1 MSNEFSV
8 VARRGFQ
15 SRVVGSYG
23 TLADA
28 ADAIMMMREQ
38 GGSLGFHIGY
48 DVLYQDKPIFWKQ
61 SYAETA
67 KEVVDVLVSF
77 NKLGD
82 MTDEERLNFVQSAM
96 EKGSII
102 ANGEYV
108 GMIEE

>member
-15 SRVVGSYG
+15 SRVVGTYDSF
-23 TLADA
+23 ADA

-77 NKLGD
+77 NKL
-82 MTDEERLNFVQSAM
+82 FY
-96 EKGSII
+96 SITI
-102 ANGEYV
+102 TSCFSFDT
-108 GMIEE
+108 IIFCHLILLSFQRTHHLR

>member
-15 SRVVGSYG
+15 SRVIG
-23 TLADA
+23 TYESLADA

-48 DVLYQDKPIFWKQ
+48 DVLYKDKPIFWKQ

-82 MTDEERLNFVQSAM
+82 LTDEERLNFVQSAM
-96 EKGSII
+96 EKGNII

>member
-15 SRVVGSYG
+15 SRVIG
-23 TLADA
+23 TYESLADA

-77 NKLGD
+77 NKLRD
-82 MTDEERLNFVQSAM
+82 MTDEERLNYVQFGI
-96 EKGSII
+96 ENGKII

>member
-15 SRVVGSYG
+15 SRVIG
-23 TLADA
+23 TYESLADA

-61 SYAETA
+61 SYAEIA

-96 EKGSII
+96 EKGNII